1 MASAKANLETLAK
14 LCGRCH
20 EWQDL
25 NEVIAKA
32 GAQ

>member
-1 MASAKANLETLAK
+1 MASAKANLARLAT

-25 NEVIAKA
+25 NEAIGKA
-32 GAQ
+32 EGR

>member
-1 MASAKANLETLAK
+1 MASAKANLEKLAK

-25 NEVIAKA
+25 DEAIRRAEGK
-32 GAQ
+32 